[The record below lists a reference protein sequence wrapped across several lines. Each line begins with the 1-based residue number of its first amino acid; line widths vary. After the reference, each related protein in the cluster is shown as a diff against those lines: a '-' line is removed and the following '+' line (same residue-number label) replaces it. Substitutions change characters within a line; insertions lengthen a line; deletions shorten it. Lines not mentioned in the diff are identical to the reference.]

1 MGFYDTTKFLYKR
14 KFSGDKVI
22 CNDELE
28 NTLNEFLNNNIKN
41 KLGERFRAMREIKTK
56 FGKLYIED
64 LEYDRHKPWMRE
76 EEDRIKLYD
85 SKFKYFDYFIVT
97 DTFTKEEYENY
108 IRSIQTSPNI
118 EWLLDLLG
126 INYELVTKNKK
137 EAQDY
142 LDDNDIEN
150 NEWVNII
157 GDYYIIIA
165 E

>member
-1 MGFYDTTKFLYKR
+1 
-14 KFSGDKVI
+14 
-22 CNDELE
+22 
-28 NTLNEFLNNNIKN
+28 
-41 KLGERFRAMREIKTK
+41 MREIKTK

-108 IRSIQTSPNI
+108 IDSIQKSPNI

-137 EAQDY
+137 EVQDY
-142 LDDNDIEN
+142 LDDDDIEN